1 MFYDLLMIAVGILLT
16 FGTALFV
23 AAEFSYVALDSASLE
38 ARVAAGDNRAKQIL
52 TAVKNLSTQ
61 LSGAQVGITLTTILL
76 GYTTQVTLA
85 DLFGRLLGK
94 TGISTLLA
102 TTIAVVISIVII
114 NGMSM
119 LFGELI
125 PKNLALATPLK
136 TAGLVTPLQAAFT
149 NLFLPLIKVLNGTA
163 NRILRALG
171 IEPMEELSS
180 ARSASELA
188 ALVRH
193 SAEEG
198 TLDTSTATLLT
209 KSIGIAELTASD
221 VMTHRGRMEYL
232 RESSTAADVVE
243 IAKKT
248 GHSRFPVVGD
258 DSDDILGFVSLR
270 RAISVPFERRPDV
283 SVLSSSLISAPRRV
297 PETLALAP
305 LLVELRDQGLQIAVV
320 VDEYGGTSGLV
331 TLEDVVEEIVGE
343 VADEHDL
350 RRYGIR
356 RGKDGSWKVPGTLRP
371 DELIERTGIRV
382 PEDGPYDTLAGL
394 MMYQLK
400 RIPEVGDTIKIADA
414 ELEVTRMEARRV
426 EQLSVKE
433 IAPAETSPQEQR

>member
-1 MFYDLLMIAVGILLT
+1 MIYDLIMIGVGVFLT
-16 FGTALFV
+16 LGTALFV

-38 ARVAAGDNRAKQIL
+38 SRAAAGDNRAKQVL
-52 TAVKNLSTQ
+52 AAVKNLSTQ

-85 DLFGRLLGK
+85 NMFTRLLGSV
-94 TGISTLLA
+94 GLSQIMA
-102 TTIAVVISIVII
+102 TTFAVAISMVLI
-114 NGMSM
+114 NGISM
-119 LFGELI
+119 LFGELV
-125 PKNLALATPLK
+125 PKNLALASPLK

-149 NLFLPLIKVLNGTA
+149 RLFLPLIKVLNGTA
-163 NRILRALG
+163 NRILRSWG

-188 ALVRH
+188 ALVRY

-209 KSIGIAELTASD
+209 KSISMAELTASD

-232 RESSTAADVVE
+232 RESATAADVVAL
-243 IAKKT
+243 AKKT

-270 RAISVPFERRPDV
+270 RAISVPFERRPEV
-283 SVLSSSLISAPRRV
+283 SVLSNSLISEAPRV

-305 LLVELRDQGLQIAVV
+305 LLVALRDEGLQIAVV
-320 VDEYGGTSGLV
+320 ADEYGGTSGIV

-343 VADEHDL
+343 VSDEHDQ

-356 RGKDGSWKVPGTLRP
+356 RAKDGAWRVPGSLRP
-371 DELIERTGIRV
+371 DELLERTGIRL
-382 PEDGPYDTLAGL
+382 PDDGPYDTLAGL
-394 MMYQLK
+394 VMYQLK
-400 RIPEVGDTIKIADA
+400 RVAEVGDTVVFPGVS
-414 ELEVTRMEARRV
+414 LEVNRMEGRRID
-426 EQLSVKE
+426 QLLITEKLLD
-433 IAPAETSPQEQR
+433 AAGGQA